1 MTSTADRRTGVGH
14 GLRVEHRDGVAV
26 LTIDRPER
34 RNAID
39 LPTAQAISD
48 ALDELDSDPA
58 LRVAVLCGTGSVF
71 SAGMDLKAFA
81 ETGERPVV
89 EGRGGFG
96 IVARPPVK
104 PVIAA
109 VEGAALGGGFEIVL
123 ACDLV
128 VAAAGATFGLPEVR
142 RGLTASG
149 GGLIRLPR
157 RLPRNLAMEAALT
170 GTALTAARCA
180 ELGLVN
186 RVVADGTA
194 REAALELAAEIA
206 RNAPLAVRVSKE
218 VVLRSAQWSE
228 DEAFARQEPLV
239 DPVRR
244 SADAREGAR
253 AFAEKR
259 APRWEG
265 R

>member
-1 MTSTADRRTGVGH
+1 MTSTADRRTGTEE

-26 LTIDRPER
+26 LTIDRPAR

-39 LPTAQAISD
+39 LPTARAISD

-96 IVARPPVK
+96 IVARPPSK

-170 GTALTAARCA
+170 GAALTAARCA

-186 RVVADGTA
+186 RVVPDGTA
-194 REAALELAAEIA
+194 RAAALELAAEIA

-218 VVLRSAQWSE
+218 VVHRSAQWSE